1 MAVATTSLEDLVLD
15 LTQDI
20 QIDASLEECFAALL
34 EQMGPR
40 NEGPYGTPL
49 PMTIEPR
56 PSGRWY
62 RDLGGDNGHLWG
74 HIQAIRRPTLLEITG
89 PLFMSYA
96 VTSNLQYRLAAV
108 EAGTLLTLRHSAL
121 GFIPDDH
128 RKGLSEGWKPLL
140 ARVKAQAEAS

>member
-40 NEGPYGTPL
+40 NEGPDGTPL

-56 PSGRWY
+56 PGGRWY
-62 RDLGGDNGHLWG
+62 RDLGGDNGSG
-74 HIQAIRRPTLLEITG
+74 DQAT
-89 PLFMSYA
+89 Y
-96 VTSNLQYRLAAV
+96 LA
-108 EAGTLLTLRHSAL
+108 R
-121 GFIPDDH
+121 DH
-128 RKGLSEGWKPLL
+128 RTALHVVRRHLEPSVS
-140 ARVKAQAEAS
+140 ARRG

>member
-1 MAVATTSLEDLVLD
+1 
-15 LTQDI
+15 
-20 QIDASLEECFAALL
+20 
-34 EQMGPR
+34 
-40 NEGPYGTPL
+40 
-49 PMTIEPR
+49 
-56 PSGRWY
+56 
-62 RDLGGDNGHLWG
+62 
-74 HIQAIRRPTLLEITG
+74 
-89 PLFMSYA
+89 MSYA